1 MAQVRKLKNGESIP
15 KAQNKYK
22 YILDNQEVY
31 LTDDN
36 LNTINDRIAALP
48 AKYKRFLGN
57 ATEAIKSGE
66 ESGNRADNTVTM
78 NQLSGLNRSNER
90 RLEKQKPSTIEAL
103 FHTDSY
109 DAKEAINEYL
119 KIINDVANTKP
130 SKKKIDSSSISL
142 DFNEDESGNK
152 YLSSTA
158 GENLSA
164 RSRIATVLEQLNAGD
179 ASEYDLSAYD
189 SIRDW
194 MNGLDGE
201 DKYKAATDYLTDLW
215 TRMGAA
221 GYAYNPDDEDFL
233 RNFGIIYGL
242 SKPTIETTTAAKT
255 PIVVETPA
263 TKSSVTESSI
273 IDPTD
278 NNQDN
283 NNAVSISAQNNRNSN
298 IIIPQEVVENV
309 NPILATP
316 GKEESLNLPRTREE
330 FRDIKKQKLPLVYD
344 RYTDGNKS
352 INATFVRDVVSR
364 NKHYKLVLSD
374 KGVYYLISPD
384 GKISRSNPGDA
395 SERIYNRGSN
405 KWWTYLGGEFI
416 PFLQK
421 IDNSGGNIL
430 EKIPSVYKLEHLP
443 DTFNLYLDDFK
454 KGRLP
459 GYKGVN
465 FKWGVRSNK
474 QGGVIK
480 AQSGAILPEALVW
493 DYKKPMPSLNGRDTE
508 WERFITKRIGIA
520 GLKDPG
526 LHGTPTTGL
535 LNPNP
540 ADIPT
545 AQATTNSNGLLNDR
559 TNYLRRLSSTAMSL
573 QKGPDITMA
582 PSVASTTVG
591 SILDNRPSTQSILER
606 SSNITSQ
613 NGTKGGGYTKNLSGM
628 SILPLISAGRFALT
642 SHFQNKY
649 NRQGKAA
656 IEAGRYHEIA
666 PILNAPTTDNP
677 ILDRALRN
685 IQSERMIGIKPVTSD
700 YIQNNAI
707 KQQRESQLFDRE
719 RELTGQRSQDYTDKL
734 NQILAVNNQNINAA
748 TQVANANRARDAA
761 IDSAKLQ
768 QDQILTQQRA
778 QSWDN
783 LGLEAE
789 TNLKND
795 LDILR
800 TLERNRFVTNQTK
813 AYQDALKGRIGDDLY
828 NQWENLGTK
837 QDEYDD
843 IIDWLYKTNK
853 SEYDSRGIGTWNK
866 EQIQNMRDRID
877 QWDANNVRTY
887 FNIRPDGWLSNLLFG
902 KTSSI
907 GIARK
912 GGTLRGN
919 TRYKNEPDEQIWI
932 DNNKATQQAIAKLS
946 DNVIKLLLRA
956 LK

>member
-15 KAQNKYK
+15 KVQNKYK

-90 RLEKQKPSTIEAL
+90 RLEKQKPSTIESL

-119 KIINDVANTKP
+119 KIINDVANIKP

-142 DFNEDESGNK
+142 DFNEDNSGNK
-152 YLSSTA
+152 YLSATA
-158 GENLSA
+158 GENISA
-164 RSRIATVLEQLNAGD
+164 RNRISQVLEQLNIAD
-179 ASEYDLSAYD
+179 SEYDLSGYD
-189 SIRDW
+189 SVRSW
-194 MNGLDGE
+194 MNGLEGE

-215 TRMGAA
+215 TRMGSA

-242 SKPTIETTTAAKT
+242 SKPT
-255 PIVVETPA
+255 VETPI
-263 TKSSVTESSI
+263 TEIPTVEPPVVVTPPVVDPEDENPNNDDLKNNGDEQSSGQSVGSVDIT
-273 IDPTD
+273 
-278 NNQDN
+278 
-283 NNAVSISAQNNRNSN
+283 
-298 IIIPQEVVENV
+298 IPQEIVENV
-309 NPILATP
+309 NPILANQTR
-316 GKEESLNLPRTREE
+316 EESLDLPRTKKE
-330 FRDIKKQKLPLVYD
+330 FRAIKERELPIVYD

-352 INATFVRDVVSR
+352 INATFIRDVVSR

-374 KGVYYLISPD
+374 EGVYYLIAPD
-384 GKISRSNPGDA
+384 GKISRSNPSDA

-405 KWWTYLGGEFI
+405 KWWTYIGGPFAR
-416 PFLQK
+416 FLQK
-421 IDNSGGNIL
+421 LDNSGGNVL
-430 EKIPSVYKLEHLP
+430 EKIPLVYKMEHLP
-443 DTFNLYLDDFK
+443 DTFSLFVDDVK

-459 GYKGVN
+459 GYKGVD
-465 FKWGVRSNK
+465 FKWGVRSDK

-480 AQSGAILPEALVW
+480 AR
-493 DYKKPMPSLNGRDTE
+493 Y
-508 WERFITKRIGIA
+508 
-520 GLKDPG
+520 
-526 LHGTPTTGL
+526 GTPITGL

-540 ADIPT
+540 ASIPT
-545 AQATTNSNGLLNDR
+545 AQATTSSRGLIDNRAD
-559 TNYLRRLSSTAMSL
+559 YLRRLSTPAL
-573 QKGPDITMA
+573 DLPEGPGITMA

-591 SILDNRPSTQSILER
+591 STLGDRPSTQ
-606 SSNITSQ
+606 NNT
-613 NGTKGGGYTKNLSGM
+613 NKKKGGGYPENLSGM
-628 SILPLISAGRFALT
+628 SILPLISVGRFALT

-719 RELTGQRSQDYTDKL
+719 RELTGQRSQDYTNKL
-734 NQILAVNNQNINAA
+734 NQILAVNNQNIAA
-748 TQVANANRARDAA
+748 AIQVANANKARDAA

-800 TLERNRFVTNQTK
+800 TLERNRFVTDQTK
-813 AYQDALKGRIGDDLY
+813 AYQEELKRKIGDDLY
-828 NQWENLGTK
+828 NQWEALGTK

-843 IIDWLYKTNK
+843 VIDWLYKTNR

>member
-22 YILDNQEVY
+22 YTLDNQEVY

-142 DFNEDESGNK
+142 DFNEDNSGNK
-152 YLSSTA
+152 YLSATA
-158 GENLSA
+158 GENISA
-164 RSRIATVLEQLNAGD
+164 RSRIATVLEQLNAD
-179 ASEYDLSAYD
+179 DSEYDLSAYD

-242 SKPTIETTTAAKT
+242 SKPT
-255 PIVVETPA
+255 VETPI
-263 TKSSVTESSI
+263 TEIPTVEPPVVVTPPVV
-273 IDPTD
+273 DPED
-278 NNQDN
+278 ENPNNDDLKN
-283 NNAVSISAQNNRNSN
+283 NGDELNDV
-298 IIIPQEVVENV
+298 IIPQEVIENV
-309 NPILATP
+309 NPAFTSP
-316 GKEESLNLPRTREE
+316 TKEESLNLPRTREE

-405 KWWTYLGGEFI
+405 KWWTYLGGAISPVLI

-421 IDNSGGNIL
+421 VDNSGGNIL

-443 DTFNLYLDDFK
+443 DTFSLYLDDFK

-459 GYKGVN
+459 GYKGVD
-465 FKWGVRSNK
+465 FKWRVRSDK

-493 DYKKPMPSLNGRDTE
+493 DYKKTMPSLNGRDTE

-526 LHGTPTTGL
+526 LNGTPTTGL

-540 ADIPT
+540 ASIPT
-545 AQATTNSNGLLNDR
+545 AQATTSSRGLIDNRAD
-559 TNYLRRLSSTAMSL
+559 YLRRLSTPAL
-573 QKGPDITMA
+573 DLPEGPGITMT
-582 PSVASTTVG
+582 PSVAFTTVG
-591 SILDNRPSTQSILER
+591 STINRPSTQNNTE
-606 SSNITSQ
+606 Q
-613 NGTKGGGYTKNLSGM
+613 GKGKGKGGGYPENLSGI
-628 SILPLISAGRFALT
+628 SILPLISAARFALT

-656 IEAGRYHEIA
+656 IEAGRYHETA

-719 RELTGQRSQDYTDKL
+719 RELTGQRSQDYTNKL
-734 NQILAVNNQNINAA
+734 NQILAVNNQNIAA
-748 TQVANANRARDAA
+748 SIQAANANRARDAA
-761 IDSAKLQ
+761 INSAKLQ

-800 TLERNRFVTNQTK
+800 ALERNRFVTEQTK
-813 AYQDALKGRIGDDLY
+813 AYQEELKNRIGDDLY

-843 IIDWLYKTNK
+843 IVDWLYKTNK

-866 EQIQNMRDRID
+866 EQIQNMRNLID

>member
-1 MAQVRKLKNGESIP
+1 MAQVRKLQKGDSIP
-15 KAQNKYK
+15 KAENKYK

-36 LNTINDRIAALP
+36 LKTINDKIADLP

-78 NQLSGLNRSNER
+78 NQLSSLNRSNER
-90 RLEKQKPSTIEAL
+90 RLEKQKPSTIESL

-119 KIINDVANTKP
+119 KIINSVINAKP
-130 SKKKIDSSSISL
+130 SKKKIDSSSITL

-152 YLSSTA
+152 YLSATA
-158 GENLSA
+158 GENISA
-164 RSRIATVLEQLNAGD
+164 RDRISTVLEQLKAGD
-179 ASEYDLSAYD
+179 TSEYDLSDYD
-189 SIRDW
+189 SIRSW
-194 MNGLDGE
+194 MNGLGSD
-201 DKYKAATDYLTDLW
+201 DNYKAATDYLTDLW

-242 SKPTIETTTAAKT
+242 TKPTIETPATAETQSITKT
-255 PIVVETPA
+255 NSNSEPIVTVEQTNND
-263 TKSSVTESSI
+263 SSE
-273 IDPTD
+273 
-278 NNQDN
+278 
-283 NNAVSISAQNNRNSN
+283 SAQNNIAEPLENDTQQIVIPTSNSSKP
-298 IIIPQEVVENV
+298 IIQSLLIPSGEKKTIRVRKLPYITSGVRGYE
-309 NPILATP
+309 
-316 GKEESLNLPRTREE
+316 GKDGELIAEHIGNFSTGTMSYKI
-330 FRDIKKQKLPLVYD
+330 FRDDNGNYIFVSGIGNYPYD
-344 RYTDGNKS
+344 RIGREPIS
-352 INATFVRDVVSR
+352 EE
-364 NKHYKLVLSD
+364 LVQQILS
-374 KGVYYLISPD
+374 
-384 GKISRSNPGDA
+384 
-395 SERIYNRGSN
+395 
-405 KWWTYLGGEFI
+405 
-416 PFLQK
+416 
-421 IDNSGGNIL
+421 GNIPKDL
-430 EKIPSVYKLEHLP
+430 EKNLHYSENQVPDWLYNLIKNLLNAIQLSTPAGRIFARRPYDPISVLTE
-443 DTFNLYLDDFK
+443 
-454 KGRLP
+454 
-459 GYKGVN
+459 
-465 FKWGVRSNK
+465 K

-480 AQSGAILPEALVW
+480 AQPGIQLPSN
-493 DYKKPMPSLNGRDTE
+493 MPSLNGRDTE

-526 LHGTPTTGL
+526 LNGTPNTGL
-535 LNPNP
+535 LNPTP
-540 ADIPT
+540 ASIPT
-545 AQATTNSNGLLNDR
+545 TKATTSSNGLIDRRAEYLN
-559 TNYLRRLSSTAMSL
+559 SL
-573 QKGPDITMA
+573 A
-582 PSVASTTVG
+582 NS
-591 SILDNRPSTQSILER
+591 QSNG
-606 SSNITSQ
+606 SSN
-613 NGTKGGGYTKNLSGM
+613 GDGDEGGGYTKNLSKF

-656 IEAGRYHEIA
+656 IEAGRYHETA

-677 ILDRALRN
+677 ILDRAIRN
-685 IQSERMIGIKPVTSD
+685 IQSERMIGVKPVTSD

-707 KQQRESQLFDRE
+707 QQQRESQLFDRE
-719 RELTGQRSQDYTDKL
+719 RDLIAQRSQDYTNKL
-734 NQILAVNNQNINAA
+734 NQILAINNQNISAA
-748 TQVANANRARDAA
+748 TQVANQNRGRDAA

-800 TLERNRFVTNQTK
+800 ALERNRVVSDATK
-813 AYQDALKGRIGDDLY
+813 AYQDDLKQTIGDDLY
-828 NQWENLGTK
+828 KQWEALGTQ
-837 QDEYDD
+837 QDNYDD
-843 IIDWLYKTNK
+843 IIDWIYQTNR
-853 SEYDSRGIGTWNK
+853 SFYDENELGKHNQ
-866 EQIQNMRDRID
+866 EQLQKMRNLIN
-877 QWDANNVRTY
+877 QWDANNVKTY
-887 FNIRPDGWLSNLLFG
+887 FNIRPNGWLSDLLFG
-902 KTSSI
+902 NTSSV

>member
-15 KAQNKYK
+15 KTQNKYK
-22 YILDNQEVY
+22 YTLDNQEVY

-142 DFNEDESGNK
+142 DFNEDNSGNK
-152 YLSSTA
+152 YLSATA
-158 GENLSA
+158 GENISA
-164 RSRIATVLEQLNAGD
+164 RSRIATVLEQLNAD
-179 ASEYDLSAYD
+179 DSEYDLSAYD

-242 SKPTIETTTAAKT
+242 SKPTVET
-255 PIVVETPA
+255 PVVETP
-263 TKSSVTESSI
+263 TVEPPIVVTPPVV
-273 IDPTD
+273 DPED
-278 NNQDN
+278 ENPNDGDSKNNGDEL
-283 NNAVSISAQNNRNSN
+283 
-298 IIIPQEVVENV
+298 QEVASDEKTEKVEFQVKMPQGRSWLLYRPKDVINV
-309 NPILATP
+309 PITQTLPTP
-316 GKEESLNLPRTREE
+316 IGEKKTVKVRKLPYTASGVRGYEGKNGELTAEHIGNFSTGTMSYKIFRDDNGNYTFVSGIGNYPYDRIGREPISEELVQQILSGNIPNDLEKNLHYSENQVPDWLRNTGLFIYNLPIHLRNAA
-330 FRDIKKQKLPLVYD
+330 LL
-344 RYTDGNKS
+344 S
-352 INATFVRDVVSR
+352 IPIGRG
-364 NKHYKLVLSD
+364 LSGM
-374 KGVYYLISPD
+374 KPFSIF
-384 GKISRSNPGDA
+384 
-395 SERIYNRGSN
+395 SE
-405 KWWTYLGGEFI
+405 
-416 PFLQK
+416 
-421 IDNSGGNIL
+421 
-430 EKIPSVYKLEHLP
+430 
-443 DTFNLYLDDFK
+443 
-454 KGRLP
+454 
-459 GYKGVN
+459 
-465 FKWGVRSNK
+465 K
-474 QGGVIK
+474 QGGIIK
-480 AQSGAILPEALVW
+480 AQSGVRLPEALVW

-559 TNYLRRLSSTAMSL
+559 TNYLRRLSNTALSL

-591 SILDNRPSTQSILER
+591 STINRPSTQNNTE
-606 SSNITSQ
+606 Q
-613 NGTKGGGYTKNLSGM
+613 DDGGGYTKNLAGM
-628 SILPLISAGRFALT
+628 SILPLISATRFALT

-783 LGLEAE
+783 LGLEVE

-795 LDILR
+795 LGVLKA
-800 TLERNRFVTNQTK
+800 LERNRFITNQTK
-813 AYQDALKGRIGDDLY
+813 AYQEALKGKIGDDLY

-843 IIDWLYKTNK
+843 IVDWLYKTNK

-902 KTSSI
+902 NTSSV

>member
-15 KAQNKYK
+15 KEQNKYK

-78 NQLSGLNRSNER
+78 NQLSGLNKSNER

-119 KIINDVANTKP
+119 KIINDVVNTKS
-130 SKKKIDSSSISL
+130 SKKKLDSSSISL

-164 RSRIATVLEQLNAGD
+164 RNRIATILEQLNAGD
-179 ASEYDLSAYD
+179 SEYDLSAYD

-233 RNFGIIYGL
+233 RNFEIIYGL
-242 SKPTIETTTAAKT
+242 SKPI
-255 PIVVETPA
+255 VETPV
-263 TKSSVTESSI
+263 VTEPLVTTATNTNANSEPSITTQMNDNSSKTSET
-273 IDPTD
+273 IDLESPD
-278 NNQDN
+278 SVQD
-283 NNAVSISAQNNRNSN
+283 V
-298 IIIPQEVVENV
+298 IIPTSDSSK
-309 NPILATP
+309 PIIQSLPTP
-316 GKEESLNLPRTREE
+316 SGEKKTIRVRKLPYITSGVRGYEGKDGELTAEHVGNFSTRTMSYKI
-330 FRDIKKQKLPLVYD
+330 FRDDNGNYTFVSGIGNYPYD
-344 RYTDGNKS
+344 RIGRMPITEE
-352 INATFVRDVVSR
+352 
-364 NKHYKLVLSD
+364 LVQQILS
-374 KGVYYLISPD
+374 
-384 GKISRSNPGDA
+384 
-395 SERIYNRGSN
+395 
-405 KWWTYLGGEFI
+405 
-416 PFLQK
+416 
-421 IDNSGGNIL
+421 GNIPKDL
-430 EKIPSVYKLEHLP
+430 EKNLHYSENQVPNWLYDLPKNLLNAIQLSTPAGRMFARRQYGPISVLTE
-443 DTFNLYLDDFK
+443 
-454 KGRLP
+454 
-459 GYKGVN
+459 
-465 FKWGVRSNK
+465 K
-474 QGGVIK
+474 QGGIIK
-480 AQSGAILPEALVW
+480 AQSGNQLPSALVW

-526 LHGTPTTGL
+526 LNGTPTTGL

-540 ADIPT
+540 ANIPT
-545 AQATTNSNGLLNDR
+545 AQATTNTRGLLDKR
-559 TNYLRRLSSTAMSL
+559 SEYLRNLSQSNNVS
-573 QKGPDITMA
+573 
-582 PSVASTTVG
+582 
-591 SILDNRPSTQSILER
+591 DNRSDGE
-606 SSNITSQ
+606 
-613 NGTKGGGYTKNLSGM
+613 GGGYTKNLSGM

-677 ILDRALRN
+677 ILDRAIRN
-685 IQSERMIGIKPVTSD
+685 IQSERMLGIKPVTSD

-800 TLERNRFVTNQTK
+800 ALERNRFVTNQTK
-813 AYQDALKGRIGDDLY
+813 AYQEALKGRIGDDLY

-843 IIDWLYKTNK
+843 IVDWLYKTNK

-866 EQIQNMRDRID
+866 EQIQNMRNLID

>member
-15 KAQNKYK
+15 KEQNKYK

-179 ASEYDLSAYD
+179 SEYDLSAYD

-242 SKPTIETTTAAKT
+242 SKPTIETPVVTEPLVTTATNTNANSEPGTTTQMNDDSSKT
-255 PIVVETPA
+255 SETIDLESPD
-263 TKSSVTESSI
+263 SVQE
-273 IDPTD
+273 
-278 NNQDN
+278 
-283 NNAVSISAQNNRNSN
+283 V
-298 IIIPQEVVENV
+298 IIPTSDSSK
-309 NPILATP
+309 PIIQSLPTP
-316 GKEESLNLPRTREE
+316 SGE
-330 FRDIKKQKLPLVYD
+330 KKTIRVRKLPYI
-344 RYTDGNKS
+344 TS
-352 INATFVRDVVSR
+352 
-364 NKHYKLVLSD
+364 
-374 KGVYYLISPD
+374 
-384 GKISRSNPGDA
+384 
-395 SERIYNRGSN
+395 
-405 KWWTYLGGEFI
+405 
-416 PFLQK
+416 
-421 IDNSGGNIL
+421 
-430 EKIPSVYKLEHLP
+430 
-443 DTFNLYLDDFK
+443 
-454 KGRLP
+454 
-459 GYKGVN
+459 
-465 FKWGVRSNK
+465 GVRSYEGKDGELTAEHVGNFSTGTMSYKIFRDDDGNYTFVSGIGNYPYDRIGRMPITEELVQQILSGNIPKDLEKNLHYSENQVPNWLYDLPKNLLNAIQLSTPAGRMFARRQYGPISVLTEK
-474 QGGVIK
+474 QGGIIK
-480 AQSGAILPEALVW
+480 AQSGNQLPSALVW

-526 LHGTPTTGL
+526 LNGTPTTGL

-540 ADIPT
+540 ANIPT
-545 AQATTNSNGLLNDR
+545 AQATTNTRGLLDKR
-559 TNYLRRLSSTAMSL
+559 SEYLRNLSQSNNVS
-573 QKGPDITMA
+573 
-582 PSVASTTVG
+582 
-591 SILDNRPSTQSILER
+591 DNRSDGE
-606 SSNITSQ
+606 
-613 NGTKGGGYTKNLSGM
+613 GGGYTKNLSGM

-666 PILNAPTTDNP
+666 PVLNAPTTDNP
-677 ILDRALRN
+677 ILDRAIRN
-685 IQSERMIGIKPVTSD
+685 IQSERMLGIKPVTSD
-700 YIQNNAI
+700 YIQNNAV

-800 TLERNRFVTNQTK
+800 ALERNRFVTNQTK
-813 AYQDALKGRIGDDLY
+813 AYQEALKGRIGDDLY

-843 IIDWLYKTNK
+843 IVDWLYKTNK

-866 EQIQNMRDRID
+866 EQIQNMRNLID